1 MKASLNVDSLD
12 SSSTSVSTS
21 NLVKMKQDD
30 VCMYVCIK
38 LVKIISIYP
47 CKQNLPNILTVEEEI
62 SMYE

>member
-1 MKASLNVDSLD
+1 
-12 SSSTSVSTS
+12 
-21 NLVKMKQDD
+21 
-30 VCMYVCIK
+30 MYVCIK